1 MKILHPAISSTYFPV
16 LASRNKTSENPLAFA
31 WLCARKTYIREKEKT
46 KKQQHSHNHQSFV
59 ITKMFIIK

>member
-31 WLCARKTYIREKEKT
+31 WLCARKTYIRDR
-46 KKQQHSHNHQSFV
+46 KKQQQYSHNHQSFV
-59 ITKMFIIK
+59 ITKMIIIK